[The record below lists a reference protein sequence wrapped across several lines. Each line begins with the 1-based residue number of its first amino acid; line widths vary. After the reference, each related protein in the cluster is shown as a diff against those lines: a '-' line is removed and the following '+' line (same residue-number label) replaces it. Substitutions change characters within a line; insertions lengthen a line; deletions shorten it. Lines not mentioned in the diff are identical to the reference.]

1 MYNSDEFEQLALW
14 IRNFI
19 DREAKTMTSANRET
33 LRDIFFTSTQN
44 EYNFWNSAYTLET
57 W

>member
-1 MYNSDEFEQLALW
+1 MYNSEEFEELALW

-19 DREAKTMTSANRET
+19 DREAKIMTPANQGT
-33 LRDIFFTSTQN
+33 LKDIFFTSTRY
-44 EYNFWNSAYTLET
+44 EYNFWNSAYILET

>member
-19 DREAKTMTSANRET
+19 DREAKTMTSVNQET
-33 LRDIFFTSTQN
+33 LRDIFFTSTQY